1 MYDLIILGGGP
12 AGISAGIYASRKKIN
27 ALLITKDF
35 GGQSI
40 VAAKIENFIGSK
52 EISGIELAKTLE
64 EHLRAQNSIEIK
76 EGVSVIAVKKADSG
90 YEVEDSNGSKY
101 LSKNLLITIGS
112 SYKKLSVIGE
122 KEFAGKGV
130 FYCSICDAPLMKGKP
145 AVVIGGGNS
154 GLDAVMDLL
163 PYASDVYLLNRS
175 ELKGDAVL
183 QEKIKADPKVKII
196 TNVGIEE
203 IFGDMLVSGLKY
215 KELNSGEIKT
225 LDVSGI
231 FVEIGYSPNTE
242 LVKDLVNLSERGEII
257 VDHKTMQT
265 SAPGI
270 WAAGDITDGLYN
282 QINTSI
288 GDGIKAVLNIYNSLK
303 NQ

>member
-12 AGISAGIYASRKKIN
+12 AGISAGIYASRKRIN
-27 ALLITKDF
+27 TLLITKDF
-35 GGQSI
+35 GGQSV
-40 VAAKIENFIGSK
+40 VAAKIENFIGHK
-52 EISGIELAKTLE
+52 EISGIDLAKTLE
-64 EHLRAQNSIEIK
+64 EHLRSQNNIEIK
-76 EGVSVIAVKKADSG
+76 EGVSVVALKKTDLG
-90 YEVEDSNGSKY
+90 YEVEDSDGNKY

-112 SYKKLSVIGE
+112 SYKKLGVPGE

-154 GLDAVMDLL
+154 GLNAVTDLL
-163 PYASDVYLLNRS
+163 PYASEAYLLNRS
-175 ELKGDAVL
+175 ELKADAVL
-183 QEKIKADPKVKII
+183 QEKIKAEPKVKII

-215 KELNSGEIKT
+215 KDLKSGEIKT
-225 LDVSGI
+225 LNVSGV
-231 FVEIGYSPNTE
+231 FVEIGYKPNTDM
-242 LVKDLVNLSERGEII
+242 VKDLVKLSERGEIV

-288 GDGIKAVLNIYNSLK
+288 GDGIKAVLNIYNTLK
-303 NQ
+303 N